1 MSMFSEID
9 GELENIC
16 GGCPLYKDSWNP
28 VGSRVH
34 YSGPNAKLMVI
45 GGRPNKEDEL
55 FSRVFSSREGVNL
68 FGILAQ
74 AGFEQD
80 DIYFT
85 YATKC
90 YTTDNH
96 KKKTSVCCG
105 HWLQKE
111 IQKAK
116 PVVKV
121 ILGKEAAKM
130 VIKLPSASYDEI
142 VGREVDGYYL
152 WHSSHT
158 LLNSGI
164 KLHERSIL
172 FFKEMKEK
180 SNDGIR

>member
-1 MSMFSEID
+1 MSN
-9 GELENIC
+9 ENIEEMERVC
-16 GGCPLYKDSWNP
+16 GGCPLYNFWNP
-28 VGSRVH
+28 VSSRVH
-34 YSGPNAKLMVI
+34 YSEQNAKLMVI

-55 FSRVFSSREGVNL
+55 FGCVFSSREGVNL

-74 AGFEQD
+74 AGFEKD
-80 DIYFT
+80 DVYFA

-90 YTTDNH
+90 YTGNNH

-111 IQKAK
+111 IQNAQPK
-116 PVVKV
+116 VKV
-121 ILGKEAAKM
+121 LLGKEAAKM

-142 VGREVDGYYL
+142 IGREVDGYHL
-152 WHSSHT
+152 WYSSHA

-180 SNDGIR
+180 ANVTR